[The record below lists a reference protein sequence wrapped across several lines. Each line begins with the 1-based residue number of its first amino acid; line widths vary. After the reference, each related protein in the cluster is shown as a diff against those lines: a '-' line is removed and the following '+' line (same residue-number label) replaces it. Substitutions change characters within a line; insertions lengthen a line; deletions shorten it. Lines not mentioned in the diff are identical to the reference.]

1 MDTESFVIHIITE
14 DFYEHITNN
23 VEEWFDRS
31 NYNNNRPLPIGKNK
45 KVNCLFKDESS
56 NDDKRLQTFDKITT
70 YPCRT
75 NPFRISERCTQ

>member
-45 KVNCLFKDESS
+45 KVNCLFKDE
-56 NDDKRLQTFDKITT
+56 
-70 YPCRT
+70 
-75 NPFRISERCTQ
+75 RICWA